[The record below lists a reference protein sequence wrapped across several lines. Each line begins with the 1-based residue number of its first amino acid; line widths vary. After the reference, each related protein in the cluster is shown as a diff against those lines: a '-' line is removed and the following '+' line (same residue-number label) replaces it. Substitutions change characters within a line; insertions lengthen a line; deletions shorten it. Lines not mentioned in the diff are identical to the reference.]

1 MERLR
6 AEFQF
11 QPGIYYARHDHRKSS
26 HMYKPKNT
34 TPQNSNRLRLDIEQ
48 KMPTIFAIEQQLME
62 AKSRRGCLIELPWV
76 TGKANQLFILG
87 VQWDANQDLPIWTLY
102 EQNNLESKM
111 HWSEQYPPGDLQIMY
126 DVVAMSVT
134 GDEQTKIPDNLK
146 PGKTDGAHGGAP
158 GPVALP
164 PGGGP
169 GMPFPPGAGPGMPFP
184 PGGFGPMPGQAGY
197 GMPGG
202 YAPPG
207 QPPFGPMPGQP
218 YPMDPNAMPPGY
230 PYPPY
235 YGVPGAPGYP
245 GAPPVPPPGWPY
257 APPGAPPT
265 GAAPTGAPPPTPAAA
280 GPIPAVSPL
289 SPSAPAE
296 RTEPTAKPAVD
307 YTLMAKRSKL
317 QLGKL
322 LVDAKIISQSTLDA
336 ALKMQ
341 ELVED
346 EQVMPENAPTALGK
360 YHTKG
365 SAIGEYV
372 NLPDNFTEESEKV
385 RTKIGEVPEVSK
397 LPITP
402 PKSSTEAKA
411 AFELLKKAGILSE
424 EDMRAASEVRRKH
437 GGDIIQILQS
447 AGKIDKYTFEAT
459 LVCLPLT
466 ELGLMKLEQV
476 VIALQY
482 CNRMRVDF
490 DAALEELGWQN
501 PRKMRKDLQL

>member
-1 MERLR
+1 
-6 AEFQF
+6 
-11 QPGIYYARHDHRKSS
+11 
-26 HMYKPKNT
+26 
-34 TPQNSNRLRLDIEQ
+34 
-48 KMPTIFAIEQQLME
+48 
-62 AKSRRGCLIELPWV
+62 
-76 TGKANQLFILG
+76 
-87 VQWDANQDLPIWTLY
+87 
-102 EQNNLESKM
+102 
-111 HWSEQYPPGDLQIMY
+111 
-126 DVVAMSVT
+126 
-134 GDEQTKIPDNLK
+134 
-146 PGKTDGAHGGAP
+146 
-158 GPVALP
+158 
-164 PGGGP
+164 
-169 GMPFPPGAGPGMPFP
+169 
-184 PGGFGPMPGQAGY
+184 
-197 GMPGG
+197 
-202 YAPPG
+202 
-207 QPPFGPMPGQP
+207 
-218 YPMDPNAMPPGY
+218 MDPNAMPPGY

-235 YGVPGAPGYP
+235 YGAPPGAPGYP
-245 GAPPVPPPGWPY
+245 GAPPGPPPGWPY
-257 APPGAPPT
+257 APPGTPPGAPGPNQA
-265 GAAPTGAPPPTPAAA
+265 AAPS
-280 GPIPAVSPL
+280 PAVSP
-289 SPSAPAE
+289 PAPPDRSE
-296 RTEPTAKPAVD
+296 SSSKPAVD

-322 LVDAKIISQSTLDA
+322 LVDAHIISQSTLDA

-346 EQVMPENAPTALGK
+346 EQVLPENAPNALGK

-372 NLPDNFTEESEKV
+372 NLPDNFTEEKDKV

-397 LPITP
+397 LPIMP

-424 EDMRAASEVRRKH
+424 EDMKAASEVRRKH

>member
-1 MERLR
+1 
-6 AEFQF
+6 
-11 QPGIYYARHDHRKSS
+11 
-26 HMYKPKNT
+26 MYKPKNT

-48 KMPTIFAIEQQLME
+48 KMPTIFSIEQQLME
-62 AKSRRGCLIELPWV
+62 SKSRRGCLIELPWT

-134 GDEQTKIPDNLK
+134 GDEQTKIPDMLK
-146 PGKTDGAHGGAP
+146 PVKGDGMSSAPP
-158 GPVALP
+158 GPAAA
-164 PGGGP
+164 
-169 GMPFPPGAGPGMPFP
+169 PPGAAPAMPFP
-184 PGGFGPMPGQAGY
+184 PGGFAPMPGQPPGY
-197 GMPGG
+197 GGMPG
-202 YAPPG
+202 YAPGPG
-207 QPPFGPMPGQP
+207 QPPPGYGAMPPGQP

-235 YGVPGAPGYP
+235 YGGPPGAPGYP
-245 GAPPVPPPGWPY
+245 GAPPGPPPGWPY
-257 APPGAPPT
+257 APPGTPP
-265 GAAPTGAPPPTPAAA
+265 GAP
-280 GPIPAVSPL
+280 GPNQATAPSPAVSP
-289 SPSAPAE
+289 PAPPE
-296 RTEPTAKPAVD
+296 RSESTSKPAVD

-322 LVDAKIISQSTLDA
+322 LVDAHIISQSTLDA

-346 EQVMPENAPTALGK
+346 EQVLPENAPNALGK

-372 NLPDNFTEESEKV
+372 NLPDNFTDEKDKV

>member
-1 MERLR
+1 MASALLELISAGHILR
-6 AEFQF
+6 KDDRPAN
-11 QPGIYYARHDHRKSS
+11 P
-26 HMYKPKNT
+26 MYKPKNT

-48 KMPTIFAIEQQLME
+48 KLPTIFSIEQQLME
-62 AKSRRGCLIELPWV
+62 AKSRRGCLIELPWT

-126 DVVAMSVT
+126 DVVAMSIT
-134 GDEQTKIPDNLK
+134 GDEQTKIPDNLRPK
-146 PGKTDGAHGGAP
+146 NEAP
-158 GPVALP
+158 PSPNPAAVP
-164 PGGGP
+164 PGGQ
-169 GMPFPPGAGPGMPFP
+169 GMPFP
-184 PGGFGPMPGQAGY
+184 PGGFAPMPGQPGY
-197 GMPGG
+197 GMPG
-202 YAPPG
+202 YAPIPG
-207 QPPFGPMPGQP
+207 QPYGAMPGQP

-235 YGVPGAPGYP
+235 YNAPGAPGYP
-245 GAPPVPPPGWPY
+245 GAPPAPPPGWPY
-257 APPGAPPT
+257 APPPGSPPGAMSSGPPAPPNS
-265 GAAPTGAPPPTPAAA
+265 PVSSPAPPERAD
-280 GPIPAVSPL
+280 
-289 SPSAPAE
+289 SA
-296 RTEPTAKPAVD
+296 AKPAVD

-322 LVDAKIISQSTLDA
+322 LVDARIISQSTLDA

-346 EQVMPENAPTALGK
+346 EQVLPEAAPAALGK

-372 NLPDNFTEESEKV
+372 NLPDTFTEEKDKV
-385 RTKIGEVPEVSK
+385 RTKIGEVPETSK

-402 PKSSTEAKA
+402 PKSSTEAKS
-411 AFELLKKAGILSE
+411 AFELLKKAGILTE

-447 AGKIDKYTFEAT
+447 AGKIDKFTFEST
-459 LVCLPLT
+459 LVCLPLID
-466 ELGLMKLEQV
+466 LGLMKLEQV

-490 DAALEELGWQN
+490 DTALEELGWQN